1 MKNLTL
7 RGWLVLVILP
17 ALALIYYVATHVH
30 YTETGYCWGTF
41 PQCYGQEEKGDWR

>member
-17 ALALIYYVATHVH
+17 VLALIYYVSTHVH
-30 YTETGYCWGTF
+30 YTGTGYCWGTF
-41 PQCYGQEEKGDWR
+41 LQCYGQEEKGEWK